1 MPPFKRRPQIS
12 KFLNLYLI
20 GVLKNIFKI
29 LLPILIGMYIIWYLQ
44 NKESLCMSER
54 IGIGKLIIL
63 ILAILIRNSWSYVY
77 EAHQPVST
85 QHK

>member
-1 MPPFKRRPQIS
+1 MPPFKRRPHIS

-29 LLPILIGMYIIWYLQ
+29 LLPILIGMYIILSIRYLQ

-54 IGIGKLIIL
+54 IGIG
-63 ILAILIRNSWSYVY
+63 N
-77 EAHQPVST
+77 
-85 QHK
+85 